1 MIHAAFLIPLF
12 PLVGF
17 SVLALFGKRLGNPA
31 AGWLATAM
39 VALSFVAT
47 VLVFICLFRN
57 GPDARTV
64 NEQWFTWFSAGR
76 LHVNVG
82 LLIDPLSM
90 TMAAFVTGVSSLIH
104 LYSVGYMD
112 HGKDYPKFFLYRN

>member
-17 SVLALFGKRLGNPA
+17 GVLALFGKRLGNPA

-39 VALSFVAT
+39 VALSFVVT
-47 VLVFICLFRN
+47 VLVFICLFRR
-57 GPDARTV
+57 GPDARLV

-76 LHVNVG
+76 L
-82 LLIDPLSM
+82 
-90 TMAAFVTGVSSLIH
+90 
-104 LYSVGYMD
+104 
-112 HGKDYPKFFLYRN
+112 R